1 VLKPQRFSPPMS
13 PVSQPVEQPII
24 VAVIDDDASWR
35 NALVRLLTA
44 AGQEVRDFSSARQ
57 FLDSPDCEKVSC
69 VVSDLRM
76 PGVDGLQLQAALRD
90 RIPHLSILFV
100 TGYGDVPQTVSA
112 MKAGA
117 VDFLEKPVKSA
128 RLLEAIH
135 GAIARSHELKASA
148 NEIRDLRIRYE
159 TLTRRERDVMAL
171 VAAGLLN
178 KQVAAELGAAEKTI
192 KQHRG
197 IVMRKMKAE
206 SLADLVLMAERL
218 DIRPSTADFSQAKGR
233 IPSC

>member
-1 VLKPQRFSPPMS
+1 MS
-13 PVSQPVEQPII
+13 RVSQRVEQPIM
-24 VAVIDDDASWR
+24 VAVIDDDASCR

-57 FLDSPDCEKVSC
+57 FLDSSDCEKVSC

-100 TGYGDVPQTVSA
+100 TGYGEVPDTVSA
-112 MKAGA
+112 MRAGA
-117 VDFLEKPVKSA
+117 VDFLEKPVKGA
-128 RLLEAIH
+128 MLLEAIH
-135 GAIARSHELKASA
+135 RAIARSHELRASA
-148 NEIRDLRIRYE
+148 NEIRELRIRYE

-197 IVMRKMKAE
+197 IVMRKMDAE
-206 SLADLVLMAERL
+206 SLADLVVMAERL
-218 DIRPSTADFSQAKGR
+218 GVRLAAADFSKARGR
-233 IPSC
+233 IPSQ

>member
-1 VLKPQRFSPPMS
+1 MSRVPQR
-13 PVSQPVEQPII
+13 VEQPII
-24 VAVIDDDASWR
+24 VAVIDDDASCR
-35 NALVRLLTA
+35 NALVRLLSA

-57 FLDSPDCEKVSC
+57 FLDSAECEKVSC

-76 PGVDGLQLQAALRD
+76 PGVNGLQLQAVLRE

-100 TGYGDVPQTVSA
+100 TGYGEVPDTVNA

-117 VDFLEKPVKSA
+117 VDFLEKPVKGA
-128 RLLEAIH
+128 LLLEAIH
-135 GAIARSHELKASA
+135 RAIARSHELKASGD
-148 NEIRDLRIRYE
+148 EIRELRVRYE

-197 IVMRKMKAE
+197 SVMRKMAAE
-206 SLADLVLMAERL
+206 SLADLAVMAERL
-218 DIRPSTADFSQAKGR
+218 GVRPAVADFSKARGR
-233 IPSC
+233 VSSR